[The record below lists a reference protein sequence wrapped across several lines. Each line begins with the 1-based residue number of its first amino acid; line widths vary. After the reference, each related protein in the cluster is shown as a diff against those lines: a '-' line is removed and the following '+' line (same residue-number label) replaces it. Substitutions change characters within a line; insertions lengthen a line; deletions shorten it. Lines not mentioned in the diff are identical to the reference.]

1 MKMIKVTAASDNT
14 AMFINIDKIKCI
26 FVNDD
31 EDMEGETVIETSNFG
46 YCCTETPEE
55 VYQKIKEIEND

>member
-14 AMFINIDKIKCI
+14 AMFINIDKIEGI
-26 FVNDD
+26 FINDD
-31 EDMEGETVIETSNFG
+31 EDMEGETIIETSNSS

-55 VYQKIKEIEND
+55 VYQKIKETEND

>member
-1 MKMIKVTAASDNT
+1 MRMIKVTASLDNT
-14 AMFINIDKIKCI
+14 AMFINIDKIESI
-26 FVNDD
+26 FIND
-31 EDMEGETVIETSNFG
+31 EDMEGETVIKTSNSG